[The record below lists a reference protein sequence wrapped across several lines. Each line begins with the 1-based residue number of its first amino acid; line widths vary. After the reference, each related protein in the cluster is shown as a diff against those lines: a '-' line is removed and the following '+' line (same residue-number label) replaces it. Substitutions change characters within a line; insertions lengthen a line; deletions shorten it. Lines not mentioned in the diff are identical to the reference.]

1 MASRVDKLRIKLYQ
15 ILTKLKLK
23 LKLSLVKSEF
33 ILLIL
38 DAV

>member
-15 ILTKLKLK
+15 ILTNLKLK